1 MKRRYPSH
9 LRLHLEDT
17 NTHSPS
23 TDHSHSSGQSGLP
36 RDEIQDVLRSF
47 SEATN
52 WAVSE
57 RAVQRAVPKAPKAL
71 SSNITGH
78 HFSSPADTS
87 KRWRL
92 VETSAHD
99 RVANGALDGMLE
111 GVLDVALNGDD
122 SKESSCIPMD
132 RAQHLL
138 ASIERLVARLDLAE
152 ETVRRQ
158 EAELATAVGVR
169 SHSDRGRETAD
180 RLESILDSVA
190 RSVGAVAG
198 ALYLLDDDTSALKMR
213 SCIGLP
219 KTRLSAP
226 ARELKGSLADLE
238 ALMGNAVLLTD
249 IEMMPAWPSPEDF
262 ASALV
267 VPVGSTTMP
276 HGTMWFWSEKPR
288 PYSATEVEVANL
300 AAGRVMSE
308 IEQSILG
315 HEIGQSRAIQKQID
329 TASLIQAS
337 MLPDN
342 QVLHQDFD
350 VNGWTFQNGSIGGG
364 FHHWDVN
371 HQEMMTVSL
380 GNATQQGPEGAI
392 VSTSIQSIVRTLW
405 QGNANPASIMRNVND
420 TLWAMQ
426 EADWTA
432 SLGLIQINPVTGYGS
447 ICSAGDIQS
456 FVISHRGFRPIG
468 THALKVAS
476 QPDTIFQSDRFCLQP
491 GEIFLAFTSN
501 VLHADNK
508 TKAMPIPQKKKGS
521 RSVSYSTLDQNSLLQ
536 IVRDMSDEKASDI
549 AGYVA
554 RTLPTRA
561 ESIIGPDRS
570 LVIIKNVRKVK

>member
-9 LRLHLEDT
+9 LRLHLEDSIS
-17 NTHSPS
+17 NPPS
-23 TDHSHSSGQSGLP
+23 SDLSRSSIQSGLSK
-36 RDEIQDVLRSF
+36 DEILDVLQSF
-47 SEATN
+47 SSATN

-57 RAVQRAVPKAPKAL
+57 RPKQTESQKGL
-71 SSNITGH
+71 TGH
-78 HFSSPADTS
+78 HLPNQNGLS

-92 VETSAHD
+92 VETIVQD
-99 RVANGALDGMLE
+99 GALDT
-111 GVLDVALNGDD
+111 DD
-122 SKESSCIPMD
+122 STCSSCVPMD
-132 RAQHLL
+132 RAQLLL

-158 EAELATAVGVR
+158 EAELATAVGVT

-180 RLESILDSVA
+180 RLESILDSVS
-190 RSVGAVAG
+190 RSVGTVAG
-198 ALYLLDDDTSALKMR
+198 ALYLLDDETSSLKMR

-219 KTRLSAP
+219 KTRLTAP
-226 ARELKGSLADLE
+226 PRELSGSLADLE
-238 ALMGNAVLLTD
+238 ALLGNAVLLTD
-249 IEMMPAWPSPEDF
+249 IAMMPDWPSPEAF
-262 ASALV
+262 GSALV

-276 HGTMWFWSEKPR
+276 HGTMWFWSEQPR
-288 PYSATEVEVANL
+288 SFSVTEIEVANL

-315 HEIGQSRAIQKQID
+315 HEIHQSRVIQKQID

-342 QVLHQDFD
+342 QVLHEDFD

-371 HQEMMTVSL
+371 QQEMMTISL
-380 GNATQQGPEGAI
+380 GNANQSGPEGAI
-392 VSTSIQSIVRTLW
+392 VATSIQAIVRTLW
-405 QGNANPASIMRNVND
+405 QGKNNPMTIMRSIND
-420 TLWAMQ
+420 TLWGMQ
-426 EADWTA
+426 DADWTA

-468 THALKVAS
+468 SMGSRVAA
-476 QPDTIFQSDRFCLQP
+476 QPDTLFNSTRFCLQP
-491 GEIFLAFTSN
+491 GEILLAFTSN
-501 VLHADNK
+501 ILDN
-508 TKAMPIPQKKKGS
+508 TNGQQIPQPKKKG
-521 RSVSYSTLDQNSLLQ
+521 RRAVCYSTLDQNSLLQ

-554 RTLPTRA
+554 RTLPTFQRDTNA
-561 ESIIGPDRS
+561 GPDRS
-570 LVIIKNVRKVK
+570 MVMVKNVQKIK

>member
-1 MKRRYPSH
+1 MSNA
-9 LRLHLEDT
+9 L
-17 NTHSPS
+17 
-23 TDHSHSSGQSGLP
+23 
-36 RDEIQDVLRSF
+36 DV
-47 SEATN
+47 
-52 WAVSE
+52 
-57 RAVQRAVPKAPKAL
+57 
-71 SSNITGH
+71 
-78 HFSSPADTS
+78 S

-92 VETSAHD
+92 MESTVQ
-99 RVANGALDGMLE
+99 E
-111 GVLDVALNGDD
+111 GVAD
-122 SKESSCIPMD
+122 SQESFEASCIPMD

-138 ASIERLVARLDLAE
+138 AAIERLVARLDLAE

-213 SCIGLP
+213 ACIGLP
-219 KTRLSAP
+219 KTRLTEP

-238 ALMGNAVLLTD
+238 ALLGNAVLLSD

-267 VPVGSTTMP
+267 VPIGSTTMP
-276 HGTMWFWSEKPR
+276 HGTMWFWSDKPR

-315 HEIGQSRAIQKQID
+315 HEVHQSRAMQKQID
-329 TASLIQAS
+329 TASLVQAS
-337 MLPDN
+337 MLPDT
-342 QVLHQDFD
+342 QVMHQDFD
-350 VNGWTFQNGSIGGG
+350 VNGWTFQNGGTIGGG
-364 FHHWDVN
+364 FHHWDIN
-371 HQEMMTVSL
+371 HQEMLTIAV
-380 GNATQQGPEGAI
+380 GNASQQGPEGAI
-392 VSTSIQSIVRTLW
+392 VATSLQSIVRTLW
-405 QGNANPASIMRNVND
+405 QGNANPTSIMRSIND
-420 TLWAMQ
+420 TLWGMQ
-426 EADWTA
+426 DADWTA
-432 SLGLIQINPVTGYGS
+432 SMGLIQINPVTGYGS

-468 THALKVAS
+468 SEGLRVAA
-476 QPDTIFQSDRFCLQP
+476 QPDTLFKSERFCLQP

-501 VLHADNK
+501 VLNNLHGAP
-508 TKAMPIPQKKKGS
+508 THHQKKKGS
-521 RSVSYSTLDQNSLLQ
+521 RSLSYSTLDQNSLLQ

-554 RTLPTRA
+554 RTLPTNSDA
-561 ESIIGPDRS
+561 TVGPDRS
-570 LVIIKNVRKVK
+570 MVLVKNIRKIK

>member
-17 NTHSPS
+17 NANVPT
-23 TDHSHSSGQSGLP
+23 TDLDRPRGNTGLP
-36 RDEIQDVLRSF
+36 QDEIQDVLRSF

-57 RAVQRAVPKAPKAL
+57 RVVPTSSGAP
-71 SSNITGH
+71 IGGH
-78 HFSSPADTS
+78 HLSKPVGTS

-92 VETSAHD
+92 VEKTANVESTSHEMSAD
-99 RVANGALDGMLE
+99 ADE
-111 GVLDVALNGDD
+111 GR
-122 SKESSCIPMD
+122 ESSCIPMD
-132 RAQHLL
+132 RAQLLL
-138 ASIERLVARLDLAE
+138 ASIERLVARLELAE

-158 EAELATAVGVR
+158 EGELATAVGVR
-169 SHSDRGRETAD
+169 SHGDRGRETAD

-198 ALYLLDDDTSALKMR
+198 ALYLLDEDTSALKMR
-213 SCIGLP
+213 ACIGLP
-219 KTRLSAP
+219 KNRLSSP
-226 ARELKGSLADLE
+226 ARELRGSLADLE

-262 ASALV
+262 AAALV

-276 HGTMWFWSEKPR
+276 HGTMWFWSDKPR

-315 HEIGQSRAIQKQID
+315 HEIHQSRAIQKQID

-337 MLPDN
+337 MLPDS
-342 QVLHQDFD
+342 QILHQDFD

-371 HQEMMTVSL
+371 HQEMMTISL
-380 GNATQQGPEGAI
+380 GNASQQGPEGAI

-405 QGNANPASIMRNVND
+405 QGNANPASIMRSVND
-420 TLWAMQ
+420 TLWGMQ
-426 EADWTA
+426 DADWTA
-432 SLGLIQINPVTGYGS
+432 SMGLIQINPTTGYGS
-447 ICSAGDIQS
+447 ICSAGEIQS

-468 THALKVAS
+468 THGLKVAT

-501 VLHADNK
+501 VLHGDTPA
-508 TKAMPIPQKKKGS
+508 PIPQPKKKGS

-554 RTLPTRA
+554 RTLPTTTG
-561 ESIIGPDRS
+561 SIIGPDRS
-570 LVIIKNVRKVK
+570 LVIIKNIKKVK